1 MKFQMEFDCDN
12 AAFEDGMAT
21 EIART
26 LIHVARQVFR
36 GGIPDTPEVS
46 TIRDVNGNE
55 IGSWK
60 IKED

>member
-1 MKFQMEFDCDN
+1 MKFQLEFDCDD
-12 AAFEDGMAT
+12 AAPAWLLKS
-21 EIART
+21 EIARI

-36 GGIPDTPEVS
+36 EEIPDTPEVS

-60 IKED
+60 INEN